1 MEFLAEKALNRIE
14 LRIDLKQ
21 EKREKRF
28 LSRRIETGNWI
39 DWVVLL
45 MQNEA
50 WIKGE
55 KREKETGKW
64 GEIKGLGAVIFSELY
79 YDFGGKTYFKIC
91 G

>member
-39 DWVVLL
+39 D
-45 MQNEA
+45 
-50 WIKGE
+50 
-55 KREKETGKW
+55 
-64 GEIKGLGAVIFSELY
+64 
-79 YDFGGKTYFKIC
+79 
-91 G
+91 